1 MACRDQ
7 IPNIMGLEPGGTI
20 QLRNYPPAFGKKFV
34 ELFKDLVADRRG
46 MPVLPASIPSTEEI
60 FNSMSFDDNWGEAHM
75 TAVCHYLRSGVHLK
89 IPESFRDLLPV
100 KL

>member
-1 MACRDQ
+1 MTF
-7 IPNIMGLEPGGTI
+7 EPPETI

-34 ELFKDLVADRRG
+34 DLFQDLVADQRG
-46 MPVLPASIPSTEEI
+46 MPVLPASIPTTEEI
-60 FNSMSFDDNWGEAHM
+60 FSSMSFEDNWGKAHM

-89 IPESFRDLLPV
+89 VPDSFRDLLPV